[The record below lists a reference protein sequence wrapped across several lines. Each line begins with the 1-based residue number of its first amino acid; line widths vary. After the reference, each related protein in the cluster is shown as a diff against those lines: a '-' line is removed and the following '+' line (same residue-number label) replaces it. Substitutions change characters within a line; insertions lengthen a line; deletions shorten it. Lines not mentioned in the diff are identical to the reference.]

1 MIYSRP
7 LASQNE
13 RLPMCRI
20 KLLIVD
26 DHPLFRQGLVDVLET
41 DPEMQVVAEAAE
53 GEVAIAFARQYQP
66 NVILMDVSLPNTNGL
81 QVTRQIMADS
91 PDAKIVVLTGYDEPE
106 QIIHAFVAGARAFCT
121 KDIPPEELLNT
132 VRTVHA
138 GKYVVNGRTMTQD
151 EVLVWADSQ
160 MGNRGGGPPGTA
172 TATSAPL
179 SPREMEILEEVT
191 RGASNKEIALRLG
204 ISQQTVKNHMTA
216 ILRKLNVNDR
226 TQAAIFALRHGW
238 VRLDSPE

>member
-1 MIYSRP
+1 MHP
-7 LASQNE
+7 
-13 RLPMCRI
+13 I

-26 DHPLFRQGLVDVLET
+26 DHPLFRQGLVDVLQT
-41 DPEMQVVAEAAE
+41 DPEMEVVAEAAE
-53 GEVAIAFARQYQP
+53 GEVALAFARERQP
-66 NVILMDVSLPNTNGL
+66 NVILMDVSLPNMNGL
-81 QVTRQIMADS
+81 QITRQILAES
-91 PDAKIVVLTGYDEPE
+91 PDAKVVVLTGYDEPE

-132 VRTVHA
+132 VRRVHE
-138 GKYVVNGRTMTQD
+138 GHYVVNGRSMTRD
-151 EVLVWADSQ
+151 EVLTWAETQ
-160 MGNRGGGPPGTA
+160 MGNRGGGAPGSA

-191 RGASNKEIALRLG
+191 RGASNKEIALHLG

-216 ILRKLNVNDR
+216 ILRKLSVNDR

-238 VRLDSPE
+238 VRLDNPEQ